1 MGIFITFEGIDGS
14 GKTSVSKQVADI
26 LRIDYKVHWTK
37 EPTDQ
42 SLFTQLRRIQSNF
55 LAGRPKINLI
65 NPSEKEQILSILPA
79 EPTPQQEVLNFLL
92 DRSLHAPKLRAAIS
106 ENDIVI
112 CDRYH
117 TSTLAYQ
124 WEAYCALFGIGKSDS
139 RKAEAL
145 SDPAY
150 FGWPVPDITIL
161 LEAFP
166 EVAEERREKRDG
178 DKFTSSSPLS
188 IQGLLDSF
196 ERKTDLEAVCNQYS
210 WLAESV
216 LTNVETVDA
225 NDSFSGMVARCLD
238 IITGVLNRSRGTN

>member
-26 LRIDYKVHWTK
+26 LRIDYNVFWTK
-37 EPTDQ
+37 EPTDK
-42 SLFTQLRRIQSNF
+42 SLFAQLRGRQKNF
-55 LAGRPKINLI
+55 LVGRKEYLSTPE
-65 NPSEKEQILSILPA
+65 EKELILSILPA
-79 EPTPQQEVLNFLL
+79 ETTPQQEVLNFLL
-92 DRSLHAPKLRAAIS
+92 DRSLHAPVLRDEIS
-106 ENDIVI
+106 KHDIVI

-150 FGWPVPDITIL
+150 FGWPAPDITIL

-166 EVAEERREKRDG
+166 EVAEERRKKRDG
-178 DKFTSSSPLS
+178 EKSIDTSPLS
-188 IQGLLDSF
+188 IQSLLDSF
-196 ERKTDLEAVCNQYS
+196 ERRTDLEAVCNRYS

-225 NDSFSGMVARCLD
+225 NDSFSGIVARCLD
-238 IITGVLNRSRGTN
+238 IITSVLNRSRETN